1 MTKEIQEFLEI
12 LAKIPDTS
20 EMEDERNKAISKIM
34 EAVSVEELSEFSTE
48 NLREIYVYIQQVL
61 PNSARVA
68 RTFMQIVSNIP
79 ASPSHIID
87 FI

>member
-20 EMEDERNKAISKIM
+20 EMVDERNKTISKIM

-61 PNSARVA
+61 PNSTRAA
-68 RTFMQIVSNIP
+68 RTFMNTFSNIP
-79 ASPSHIID
+79 ASPSHIVD

>member
-1 MTKEIQEFLEI
+1 MTKEIQELLEI

-61 PNSARVA
+61 PNSTRVA
-68 RTFMQIVSNIP
+68 RTFMHIVSNIP